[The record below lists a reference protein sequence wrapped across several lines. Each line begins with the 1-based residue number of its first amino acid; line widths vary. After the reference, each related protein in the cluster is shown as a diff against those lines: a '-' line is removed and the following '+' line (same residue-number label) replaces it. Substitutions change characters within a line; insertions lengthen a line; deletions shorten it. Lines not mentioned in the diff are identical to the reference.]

1 MMVICIT
8 QHLSNIW
15 SSIHEKTKQQGELK
29 KSIAYKKA
37 YSIKLKIFKFSTV
50 YSWYHHKDTT
60 HMCLAAIPQV
70 CHLGR
75 GRE

>member
-29 KSIAYKKA
+29 KSVAYKKA
-37 YSIKLKIFKFSTV
+37 YSIKL
-50 YSWYHHKDTT
+50 
-60 HMCLAAIPQV
+60 
-70 CHLGR
+70 
-75 GRE
+75 